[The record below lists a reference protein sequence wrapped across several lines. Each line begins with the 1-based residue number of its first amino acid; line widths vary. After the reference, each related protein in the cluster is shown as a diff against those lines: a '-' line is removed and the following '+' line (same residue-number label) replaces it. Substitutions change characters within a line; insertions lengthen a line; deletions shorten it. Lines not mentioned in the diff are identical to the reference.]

1 MNHSTG
7 FRLATILARKPAGRE
22 EKARLPFAEKIAVV
36 ERMRRPLASFNV
48 HWVNV
53 HWVNVHWVNAQ
64 RERRQPRRD
73 AVAAS
78 A

>member
-53 HWVNVHWVNAQ
+53 HWVNAQ

>member
-7 FRLATILARKPAGRE
+7 FGLATILARKPAGRE

-53 HWVNVHWVNAQ
+53 HWVNAQ